1 MTADPAPGRPVDLR
15 ARRVEAA
22 LEELAALGR
31 RGVDVH
37 AVLAAAAAA
46 PDPDPSP
53 LGPGGPM
60 SEGHA
65 TSVRLSPAT
74 IARLDRA
81 VEALQSSPAA
91 NAAGGR
97 WGRSTAL
104 RLAVE
109 AGLAALEAGRGAGL
123 AVADEPRVIEV
134 DGAARG
140 TRYLLTLWRDRR
152 GVGVAWP
159 DAGWS
164 VGALGS
170 KPAAGWLEE
179 HGLSAADAHA
189 VAELVGA
196 AWHRV
201 AG

>member
-1 MTADPAPGRPVDLR
+1 MTADFAPGRPVDLR
-15 ARRVEAA
+15 AARVEAA
-22 LEELAALGR
+22 LARLAELGR

-37 AVLAAAAAA
+37 AVLEAAAA
-46 PDPDPSP
+46 PDPSP
-53 LGPGGPM
+53 RGPGGPM
-60 SEGHA
+60 SEGLA

-81 VEALQSSPAA
+81 VEALANSPAA
-91 NAAGGR
+91 TAAGGR

-104 RLAVE
+104 RVALD
-109 AGLAALEAGRGAGL
+109 AGLVALEAGRGAGL
-123 AVADEPRVIEV
+123 AAVADEPRVIEV

-159 DAGWS
+159 DGAWS

-179 HGLSAADAHA
+179 HGLNAADAHA

-201 AG
+201 A

>member
-1 MTADPAPGRPVDLR
+1 MTADPAPGPAVDLR
-15 ARRVEAA
+15 AVRVEAA
-22 LEELAALGR
+22 LARLAELGR

-37 AVLAAAAAA
+37 AVLEAAAAA
-46 PDPDPSP
+46 PDP

-91 NAAGGR
+91 HAAGGR

-123 AVADEPRVIEV
+123 AAVADEPRVIEV

>member
-15 ARRVEAA
+15 AVRVEAA
-22 LEELAALGR
+22 LARLAELGR

-37 AVLAAAAAA
+37 AVLEAAAAA
-46 PDPDPSP
+46 PDP

-60 SEGHA
+60 SAADHA

-74 IARLDRA
+74 LARLDRA
-81 VEALQSSPAA
+81 VEALQGTPAA
-91 NAAGGR
+91 TVAGGR

-123 AVADEPRVIEV
+123 AAVADEPRVIEV
-134 DGAARG
+134 DGSARG

-170 KPAAGWLEE
+170 RPAAGWLEE
-179 HGLSAADAHA
+179 HGLNAADAHA